1 MNAPIT
7 KEVVVE
13 IIDYMKRKRHV
24 PLIDKCKKIGI
35 SPKYY
40 YELCRRFGLDGKLGT
55 RVPRVNASKILK
67 AISEDDS
74 DNEQCT
80 QAQNAL
86 E

>member
-1 MNAPIT
+1 MSATIT
-7 KEVVVE
+7 KETVIE
-13 IIDYMKRKRHV
+13 IIDYMKKKKHV
-24 PLIDKCKKIGI
+24 PLLEKCKRLGI

-40 YELCRRFGLDGKLGT
+40 YGICKKFGLDGKLGT
-55 RVPRVNASKILK
+55 RVPRVKASKMLK

-80 QAQNAL
+80 QAPDAL